1 MPLGTVLSRASQV
14 AVPVLDAV
22 RTFGSAPL
30 TRRTYSGDGRTHL
43 EVRGLHL
50 PESADAVRDLR
61 TRMSE
66 VDGVR
71 EVEVNAVLGRVT
83 VHHDPDVTGR
93 AALDAVV
100 DDVETDHGLRDLG
113 RAPAGAA
120 HPGNADALLRD
131 VGAFGLSVLGLGY
144 TAVAALL
151 PFQPGSPLVPAAISL
166 ADSVPWLRAGAERT
180 LGRSGTDAALGVGG
194 AVTQGLSQNPLAV
207 FTDLSSRFC
216 SAREVIARRQAWTRW
231 EGATHSGSH
240 ESTAFDAPPRPSAL
254 PDGPVEQVA
263 NLSGT
268 FALGGYGT
276 VLAATRDQ
284 RRALATMLAAIPRP
298 AKSGREA
305 FAAQLTTA
313 LSARGT
319 VVLEPKSLRRLDRV
333 DAVVL
338 DAPALLTGRRIV
350 DEVLPWDPDADGAR
364 LFAHAAELVASER
377 PKAHQRSGK
386 WSCAP
391 LDRNGTDVPAHLH
404 EAMRAHR
411 DQGATLLLLRRHDEP
426 TAVVAVADELDPL
439 AEALVDAA
447 RAAGTVVLAGV
458 GSRLD
463 RRLAVDDVVHGG
475 TRLAGSV
482 RRLQEDGRVV
492 ALVSPR
498 GHSALAA
505 ADVGIGLTEADKP
518 TPWGADLLCPNRTE
532 AYAVLFSAAEA
543 RTASKHAAALSV
555 GGTCLGVLFGALGPS
570 LGAPARAS
578 MPGHAASLFAIGTG
592 TLAGMQAGNRPPPA
606 PRQRTPWHALPGRA
620 VLGLLDSSVDG
631 LTGAVAQRW
640 QRSQPQAGGR
650 ESGVAGATL
659 EGLVNPMTPVL
670 VAGAVVS
677 AGLGSVVDAV
687 LITGVLGISALVDGV
702 QRVATDR
709 ELARLLDA
717 GQLPAQVRR
726 GGETITVPADRLV
739 PGDVVELRSGD
750 GVPADCRVLE
760 AEYLEVDE
768 SSLTGE
774 SNLVVKTPEATTAAA
789 LGDRTGMVY
798 QGTTVATGTATA
810 VVVATG
816 TATEIGRTTQDD
828 GRATGGAGGV
838 EARLAELTRQIL
850 PLSIGAGG
858 VLMAVDLLRGTP
870 LAHTVGRAVGL
881 AVAAVPE
888 GLPFVAT
895 LAELAAARRLSRRG
909 VLVRSPATIEALGR
923 VDALCFDKT
932 GTLTQGRITL
942 GQVSDGRHS
951 STPDRLDTAERAVI
965 EAAVRANPQA
975 DDDQPLPHLT
985 DRAVLEGA
993 LAAGIDPNGRE
1004 VLADLPFEPSRSF
1017 HATRTRGDD
1026 GVALHVK
1033 GAPEV
1038 VLERCVRW
1046 RGAEGHRKFDAA
1058 ARTEVEQE
1066 IERLALLGYR
1076 LLAVAEK
1083 STPDETGSELDDSD
1097 VDGLDFVGL
1106 LGLADPV
1113 HPTAAEAV
1121 SRLRRAGV
1129 DVIMIT
1135 GDHPSTAEA
1144 IAAELGMLGGRRV
1157 MHGAELD
1164 ELDDEELAAELPAI
1178 SVFARVSPAQKAR
1191 IVRLLRADGRTVAM
1205 TGDGANDVPA
1215 IKLAHVGIA
1224 LGSRAT
1230 SAARESA
1237 DLVVADDRIE
1247 TITDGIVEGRGMWAS
1262 VHDALSMLLGGNLGE
1277 IGYAVGS
1284 GFFGGGAGLNARQL
1298 LVVNMLTD
1306 VLPAI
1311 AIAVRPPP
1319 HATPERLLSEGPDAS
1334 LGTALTHDVYLRAAA
1349 TAGAAGLA
1357 WALARPVSTPGQART
1372 TGLVALVSA
1381 QLAQTLAVRGR
1392 TPLVLASGAV
1402 SLVVLFGVVQVP
1414 GVSHFFGSSP
1424 LLPHQWCLAAGSA
1437 IASTTAVVLWQRPPA
1452 TKQPAEARAL
1462 PAGTTE
1468 APAVAAPAEVTEGSN
1483 EDVVEGSVLPAPAAH
1498 RNGSAARR
1506 APAGSRPLVTTP
1518 G

>member
-1 MPLGTVLSRASQV
+1 MPFGALLSRV
-14 AVPVLDAV
+14 AHLAAPVLDAV
-22 RTFGSAPL
+22 RNTGSPPL
-30 TRRTYSGDGRTHL
+30 NRRTYSRQGRTHL

-50 PESADAVRDLR
+50 PESAGAARDLR
-61 TRMSE
+61 ARLSE
-66 VDGVR
+66 VDGVAS
-71 EVEVNAVLGRVT
+71 VEVNAVLGRVL
-83 VHHDPDVTGR
+83 VHHDAEQVGC
-93 AALDAVV
+93 AVLAEVVDAV
-100 DDVETDHGLRDLG
+100 ERDHDLAGLG
-113 RAPAGAA
+113 SSPAGVA
-120 HPGNADALLRD
+120 HPGNPDALMRD

-144 TAVAALL
+144 SAVAGLL
-151 PFQPGSPLVPAAISL
+151 PFRPASPLIPAAVSL
-166 ADSVPWLRAGAERT
+166 ADAVPWLREGAERT
-180 LGRSGTDAALGVGG
+180 LGRTGAEAALAVGG

-207 FTDLSSRFC
+207 FSDLSARFC
-216 SAREVIARRQAWTRW
+216 SAREGIARQQAWRRW
-231 EGATHSGSH
+231 EETTPPGAH
-240 ESTAFDAPPRPSAL
+240 ESTAISTEPRPVEL
-254 PDGPVEQVA
+254 PDGPVEQIS
-263 NLSGT
+263 NLAGA

-284 RRALATMLAAIPRP
+284 RRALATMLAAIPKP
-298 AKSGREA
+298 AKTGREG

-319 VVLEPKSLRRLDRV
+319 LVLEPKALRKLDRV
-333 DAVVL
+333 DTVVL
-338 DAPALLTGRRIV
+338 DAPALLTGRRVV
-350 DEVLPWDPDADGAR
+350 DEVLPLDSDADATR
-364 LFAHAAELVASER
+364 LFAHAAELVDPQR
-377 PKAHQRSGK
+377 PKARRSRGK

-391 LDRNGTDVPAHLH
+391 LDGRAAQLPGRVQAEL
-404 EAMRAHR
+404 RAHR
-411 DQGATLLLLRRHDEP
+411 DRGAVLLELRRNDEAV
-426 TAVVAVADELDPL
+426 AVVVVIDELDPL
-439 AEALVDAA
+439 AEALAEAA
-447 RAAGTVVLAGV
+447 RAAGTAVLAGI
-458 GSRLD
+458 GSKLN
-463 RRLAVDDVVHGG
+463 RRITVDDVVHGG
-475 TRLAGSV
+475 TRLAASV
-482 RRLQEDGRVV
+482 RRLQQDGRVV
-492 ALVSPR
+492 AVLSTR
-498 GHSALAA
+498 AHAALAA
-505 ADVGIGLTEADKP
+505 ADVGIGIAEDDQP
-518 TPWGADLLCPNRTE
+518 MPWGADLLSPNRSE
-532 AYAVLFSAAEA
+532 AHSTLCAVAEA
-543 RTASKHAAALSV
+543 RTASKHAAALCA
-555 GGTCLGVLFGALGPS
+555 GGACLGVLFGALGPS
-570 LGAPARAS
+570 AGAPARAGL
-578 MPGHAASLFAIGTG
+578 PVHAANLFALGTG
-592 TLAGMQAGNRPPPA
+592 TLAGFQAGERPPPA
-606 PRQRTPWHALPGRA
+606 PHQRTPWHALPGRA

-631 LTGAVAQRW
+631 LSAAVARRW
-640 QRSQPQAGGR
+640 RRAQPQRADRGI
-650 ESGVAGATL
+650 GVVGATL

-677 AGLGSVVDAV
+677 AGLGSAVDAV
-687 LITGVLGISALVDGV
+687 LITGVLGISALIDGV
-702 QRVATDR
+702 QRIATDR

-717 GQLPAQVRR
+717 GQLPAHVRR
-726 GGETITVPADRLV
+726 DGTTSTVPADQLV

-750 GVPADCRVLE
+750 GVPADCRVLA

-774 SNLVVKTPEATTAAA
+774 SALVVKTPEATSAAA
-789 LGDRTGMVY
+789 LGDRTGMLY

-816 TATEIGRTTQDD
+816 AATEVGRTTGED
-828 GRATGGAGGV
+828 GHPTGAAGGV

-850 PLSIGAGG
+850 PLSVGAGG
-858 VLMAVDLLRGTP
+858 ALLAVDLLRGTP
-870 LAHTVGRAVGL
+870 LRTTVGRAVGL

-895 LAELAAARRLSRRG
+895 LAELAAARRLARRG

-942 GQVSDGRHS
+942 GQVSDGTRS
-951 STPDRLDTAERAVI
+951 STPDRLDAAGRAVV

-975 DDDQPLPHLT
+975 EGDQPLPHLT

-993 LAAGIDPNGRE
+993 LAAGIDPNDRE

-1017 HATRTRGDD
+1017 HATRTRGPD
-1026 GVALHVK
+1026 GVELHVK

-1038 VLERCVRW
+1038 VLERCTRW
-1046 RGAEGHRKFDAA
+1046 RGAEFDAP
-1058 ARTEVEQE
+1058 ARAEVERE

-1083 STPDETGSELDDSD
+1083 AAPDDTGSELDDAE
-1097 VDGLDFVGL
+1097 VYGLNFVGL

-1144 IAAELGMLGGRRV
+1144 IAAELGMLGGKRV
-1157 MHGAELD
+1157 LHGAELD
-1164 ELDDEELAAELPAI
+1164 ELDDEELAAELPAV

-1230 SAARESA
+1230 PAARESA

-1284 GFFGGGAGLNARQL
+1284 GFFGGDAGLNARQL

-1311 AIAVRPPP
+1311 ASAVRPPP
-1319 HATPERLLSEGPDAS
+1319 HATPERLLAEGPDAS
-1334 LGTALTHDVYLRAAA
+1334 LGKALTEAVYLRAAA

-1357 WALARPVSTPGQART
+1357 WALARPVSTAAQART
-1372 TGLVALVSA
+1372 TGLVALVAA

-1392 TPLVLASGAV
+1392 TRLVLASGAV

-1414 GVSHFFGSSP
+1414 GLSRFFGSSP
-1424 LLPHQWCLAAGSA
+1424 LLPHQWCIAVGSA
-1437 IASTTAVVLWQRPPA
+1437 IGTTTAVVLWQRPPA
-1452 TKQPAEARAL
+1452 DSSPAEPRAL
-1462 PAGTTE
+1462 PAAE
-1468 APAVAAPAEVTEGSN
+1468 EEPAEPAPDEITEGA
-1483 EDVVEGSVLPAPAAH
+1483 DGPVVDGEVLPPPRAA
-1498 RNGSAARR
+1498 RNGADRGIPTGSA
-1506 APAGSRPLVTTP
+1506 PLATTP